1 MPRASKLLFWIR
13 LVTWLCAAL
22 GVGLAL
28 LWLLATVGCA
38 LTGGPPEPPR
48 GMSIEQFGKWR
59 ETGQWWRDS
68 VKEAVMLG
76 GISVLVAIVVTVA
89 TLVWR
94 DWNCDEPNGTI

>member
-1 MPRASKLLFWIR
+1 
-13 LVTWLCAAL
+13 
-22 GVGLAL
+22 
-28 LWLLATVGCA
+28 
-38 LTGGPPEPPR
+38 
-48 GMSIEQFGKWR
+48 MSIEQFGKWR